1 MNRLKKRYLQ
11 INYKGQILDL
21 EVLRYN
27 TGNRI
32 AIQAYTKTK
41 EPFDVLTVNIPAY
54 DADFD
59 DTYIFLNT
67 NHVPDIDK
75 VLEKEGMIENTGYR
89 LQSGYCTYPVV
100 RLVKMIDDNVA
111 FDFISDKMLQL
122 DERIIFAKRLIYN
135 DINLISQRY

>member
-1 MNRLKKRYLQ
+1 M
-11 INYKGQILDL
+11 
-21 EVLRYN
+21 LRYN

-59 DTYIFLNT
+59 DNYIFLNT

-89 LQSGYCTYPVV
+89 IQSGYCTYPVV
-100 RLVKMIDDNVA
+100 RWL
-111 FDFISDKMLQL
+111 
-122 DERIIFAKRLIYN
+122 R
-135 DINLISQRY
+135 

>member
-59 DTYIFLNT
+59 DNYIFLNT

-89 LQSGYCTYPVV
+89 IQSGYCTYPVV
-100 RLVKMIDDNVA
+100 RWL
-111 FDFISDKMLQL
+111 
-122 DERIIFAKRLIYN
+122 R
-135 DINLISQRY
+135 

>member
-89 LQSGYCTYPVV
+89 IQSGYCTYPVV
-100 RLVKMIDDNVA
+100 RWL
-111 FDFISDKMLQL
+111 
-122 DERIIFAKRLIYN
+122 R
-135 DINLISQRY
+135 